1 MPPYDINHR
10 VPLRIG
16 LRECAKQAAYTR
28 QAARA
33 LRGHMGVAMTLLF
46 LRHKGFAKIPRASAR
61 THAYT
66 QTRARTHA
74 NRETE
79 TGWDRIKYWGITVS
93 RPTSL
98 SNICFQHVSPN
109 IFKLAKDVNTEFFG
123 VWGFICRVLGF
134 PLPSLS
140 PHHLSAKH
148 FPTLSGSKLQRLCS
162 VCCCSYFLY
171 YYERGGV
178 TLKRNI
184 PSSVL

>member
-66 QTRARTHA
+66 QTRAHMHTGRQ
-74 NRETE
+74 RQDETE
-79 TGWDRIKYWGITVS
+79 
-93 RPTSL
+93 
-98 SNICFQHVSPN
+98 
-109 IFKLAKDVNTEFFG
+109 
-123 VWGFICRVLGF
+123 
-134 PLPSLS
+134 
-140 PHHLSAKH
+140 
-148 FPTLSGSKLQRLCS
+148 
-162 VCCCSYFLY
+162 
-171 YYERGGV
+171 
-178 TLKRNI
+178 
-184 PSSVL
+184 